1 MSVCLSER
9 ALCSRK
15 KKTKRKKEKEESE
28 EMKMKKKRAI
38 NQSVSHNVV
47 KKKKT
52 MNDEH
57 NTQLAI
63 EKTSTEHTKCY
74 GLCVCVYV

>member
-1 MSVCLSER
+1 
-9 ALCSRK
+9 
-15 KKTKRKKEKEESE
+15 
-28 EMKMKKKRAI
+28 MKMKKKKRAI

-47 KKKKT
+47 KKKT